1 MLVSSSLVFEFE
13 FPLLSGGVIT
23 SVLLSGGDVSLSVE
37 VLFPLLSV
45 EVLFPLLSVEVL
57 FPLLSVEVLFPLLS
71 VLPEFPGLFVLL
83 FPFSGLVSIS
93 VLFSLPE
100 FELLPEF
107 SLLSGGITSLSVE
120 LLFPLFSSGFAFYSG
135 LLVLELLLLLLLLL
149 FSGGVDVFPLFIL
162 SSNHPSSGSTPSWS
176 KSSSIGSY

>member
-1 MLVSSSLVFEFE
+1 MSSSLVFEFE

-57 FPLLSVEVLFPLLS
+57 FPLLSVEVLFPLLLVEVLFPLLS

-107 SLLSGGITSLSVE
+107 SYTCNCKLS
-120 LLFPLFSSGFAFYSG
+120 YW
-135 LLVLELLLLLLLLL
+135 
-149 FSGGVDVFPLFIL
+149 
-162 SSNHPSSGSTPSWS
+162 SNSNR
-176 KSSSIGSY
+176 